1 MSLVRQNNLFRSLN
15 SYLATTD
22 RSSAVTSVSKRL
34 CVATG
39 TVKRW
44 IELQRVPESYTFDIM
59 DLCGLPI
66 DYTSFSFSDKDQFFT
81 PPDTAAHCLKRIAE
95 HIDTLS
101 VATWVEPSA
110 GDGVF
115 VRALHATATA
125 TCIAMDIEPRSE
137 GILKQEFLSWRPPPE
152 EVVTGPVVVFGNP
165 PFGNRGNLALRFI
178 NHSFTFADH
187 VAFILPP
194 LFDSDGKGVP
204 CTRVQGGRL
213 IHSETL
219 RTQFVYPD
227 DKKIKINCIFQIWTR
242 HDTTSSPLIHNNKN
256 KNKNNSNDSF
266 HIYSLSDGGTPSST
280 RNKSKLH
287 SCDVYVPSTCFGTLG
302 MRTYRSFDELPNRR
316 GYGVQF
322 NNPQTAP
329 IEWLLADDNQHIWLS
344 GDNAAF
350 QSTNSAYNLRASM
363 IRKQILAVM
372 TQTRL

>member
-1 MSLVRQNNLFRSLN
+1 MLKQEKLFRSLQA
-15 SYLATTD
+15 YLANDGT
-22 RSSAVTSVSKRL
+22 VHSVAKQL

-59 DLCGLPI
+59 NLIGLPI

-81 PPDTAAHCLKRIAE
+81 PPDTATHCLQRIAE
-95 HIDTLS
+95 HIDTHS

-115 VRALHATATA
+115 VRALHKPAN
-125 TCIAMDIEPRSE
+125 CIAMDIEPRSE
-137 GILKQEFLSWRPPPE
+137 GILQQEFLSWRPPPE
-152 EVVTGPVVVFGNP
+152 VLSAGRPIVVFGNP

-219 RTQFVYPD
+219 RSQFVYPD
-227 DKKIKINCIFQIWTR
+227 DRQIKINCIFQIWTK
-242 HDTTSSPLIHNNKN
+242 HDTTNTSPLNNA
-256 KNKNNSNDSF
+256 SPLNDLF

-287 SCDVYVPSTCFGTLG
+287 SCDVYVPSTCFGTLS
-302 MRTYRSFDELPNRR
+302 MRTYRSFEELPNRR
-316 GYGVQF
+316 GYGVRF
-322 NNPQTAP
+322 NKPQP
-329 IEWLLADDNQHIWLS
+329 ELVEWLLADANQHIWIT

-363 IRKQILAVM
+363 IRKQIMDVV
-372 TQTRL
+372 TKTRL